1 MKHYTLFLLV
11 SFYTLIC
18 TAQNLQ
24 LEKASPFT
32 AVIWE
37 EDHPIVKFEGNW
49 YKLVQIEDYKTD
61 EILSFC
67 KQQYSSKWKKRFSED
82 LVEVLKSWGVQPM
95 VKVKLLLA
103 NKSGEI
109 KEFFGTYTYENR
121 QKVLRYNQDRPK
133 QLKTIKTSHAIDD
146 IDTFYKILKERSS
159 YIHLSDYNYHLAIE
173 SLRTKI
179 ATSKTDIDINYL
191 THELAKILAT
201 LGDRH
206 SYVINEAFDI
216 KDVPDHTLQL
226 PFSLA
231 VLQQK
236 VVALKLMKKSSNY
249 TYLYPNYPYLKAMN
263 DIPIHTIIDSLAYQS
278 KKAPKKAK
286 LSLGSL
292 QIQQLGKLYFRNN
305 LSLPIQ
311 TRIIF
316 SDGIKDTTVVIKLQQ
331 TTQKY
336 VSKLKK
342 KNKSIL
348 KEIRKGNYNSVS
360 KIIKGDIGYIKIP
373 QMLSLKNTEGL
384 KEYLD
389 RTFKAMQNT
398 KAMIIDLRNNPGGT
412 RDIIRLA
419 ANYLIPKSES
429 PWVSNVAYLRT
440 KHKDSIHKSMTN
452 RYLYTYTY
460 KSATEADKKA
470 ITEFNGQ
477 FSLQQTFDKTAFS
490 NPHYMV
496 LHAGDNPY
504 TKPVYILV
512 DEYTFSAASVFTS
525 VFKGLPNV
533 KIVGLTTDGSSGNSK
548 KFTLKHSNIKLK
560 ISTMLSFQRNG
571 KTLDGNG
578 TKPDIIIERNEKQVL
593 EGVDHQ
599 LQTLIEMINL
609 QTISSKNS
617 KHR

>member
-103 NKSGEI
+103 NKSNEI
-109 KEFFGTYTYENR
+109 KEFVGTYTYENR
-121 QKVLRYNQDRPK
+121 QKVLRYNRDRPK

-249 TYLYPNYPYLKAMN
+249 TYLYPNYPYLKAIN
-263 DIPIHTIIDSLAYQS
+263 DIPIYKIIDSFAYRS
-278 KKAPKKAK
+278 KKAPKEAK

-305 LSLPIQ
+305 LSLPKQ

-316 SDGIKDTTVVIKLQQ
+316 SDGIKDTTVVVKLQN
-331 TTQKY
+331 TVHKY
-336 VSKLKK
+336 VSKLTQ

-348 KEIRKGNYNSVS
+348 KEIKKGNYNSVS
-360 KIIKGDIGYIKIP
+360 KIIEGHIAYIKIP
-373 QMLSLKNTEGL
+373 QMRSFKDTEGF
-384 KEYLD
+384 KGYLD
-389 RTFKAMQNT
+389 KTFKAMQNT
-398 KAMIIDLRNNPGGT
+398 KAMIIDLRHNPGGT
-412 RDIIRLA
+412 RDIIQLA
-419 ANYLIPKSES
+419 ANYLIPKSKS
-429 PWVSNVAYLRT
+429 PWVANVAYLRT
-440 KHKDSIHKSMTN
+440 NHKDSTHKSMTN
-452 RYLYTYTY
+452 RYLYTY
-460 KSATEADKKA
+460 EAVTKTDKKA
-470 ITEFNGQ
+470 ITEFNEQ
-477 FSLQQTFDKTAFS
+477 FSLLHTFDKTAFS

-496 LHAGDNPY
+496 LHAGDHPY

-533 KIVGLTTDGSSGNSK
+533 KIVGVTTDGSSGNSK
-548 KFTLKHSNIKLK
+548 KFTLKHSDIKFK

-578 TKPDIIIERNEKQVL
+578 TKPDIVIERNEKQVL
-593 EGVDHQ
+593 EGEDYQ
-599 LQTLIEMINL
+599 LQTLIEMINF
-609 QTISSKNS
+609 QVTKDD
-617 KHR
+617 